1 MGFSS
6 LQFRT
11 FGSAAGPKVHNKAQI
26 VKVNLRIV
34 NPVLHWLCVKL
45 VFLFDMFR
53 YGIDIFEI
61 LVLLSRGLGP
71 PSLGI

>member
-1 MGFSS
+1 MGF
-6 LQFRT
+6 LLCN
-11 FGSAAGPKVHNKAQI
+11 FGSAAGPKVHKKAQI

-45 VFLFDMFR
+45 VFFLFLFEMFR

-61 LVLLSRGLGP
+61 LVCSPGA
-71 PSLGI
+71 